1 MKLLSDALCITMLHT
16 SALIHQHISLK
27 TTATGQRKYSSE
39 ECAALQGLD
48 WEFAIINEPTV
59 NAFVVPGGKVVFYT
73 GLLRLLESE
82 DEIAA
87 ILGHE
92 AAHVVARHIVSAP
105 HTNASRVC
113 IEYDTSALH
122 AR

>member
-1 MKLLSDALCITMLHT
+1 M
-16 SALIHQHISLK
+16 
-27 TTATGQRKYSSE
+27 
-39 ECAALQGLD
+39 
-48 WEFAIINEPTV
+48 

-92 AAHVVARHIVSAP
+92 AAHVVARHIVSTL
-105 HTNASRVC
+105 HTACLTAACTGCHASN
-113 IEYDTSALH
+113 LH
-122 AR
+122 A

>member
-1 MKLLSDALCITMLHT
+1 M
-16 SALIHQHISLK
+16 
-27 TTATGQRKYSSE
+27 
-39 ECAALQGLD
+39 
-48 WEFAIINEPTV
+48 

-92 AAHVVARHIVSAP
+92 AAHVVSRHIVSTP

-113 IEYDTSALH
+113 MGYTSCACQMDSPLCW
-122 AR
+122 AEC

>member
-1 MKLLSDALCITMLHT
+1 M
-16 SALIHQHISLK
+16 
-27 TTATGQRKYSSE
+27 
-39 ECAALQGLD
+39 
-48 WEFAIINEPTV
+48 

-92 AAHVVARHIVSAP
+92 AAHVVSRHIVSTP
-105 HTNASRVC
+105 HTNASHIS
-113 IEYDTSALH
+113 IEYYTSALH
-122 AR
+122 AKLLICQ

>member
-1 MKLLSDALCITMLHT
+1 M
-16 SALIHQHISLK
+16 
-27 TTATGQRKYSSE
+27 
-39 ECAALQGLD
+39 
-48 WEFAIINEPTV
+48 

-92 AAHVVARHIVSAP
+92 AAHVVARHIVSTP
-105 HTNASRVC
+105 HTECHTNVCTGCYASP
-113 IEYDTSALH
+113 LH